1 MLRKFEGPNS
11 GCLGTVAL
19 LRNLISFVLKGR
31 ENASPLL
38 VCLGSL
44 ASAWDLFLSM
54 EHGCQERQSKTF
66 VRK

>member
-1 MLRKFEGPNS
+1 MFRKFEGPNS

-19 LRNLISFVLKGR
+19 LRNLISLVLKGR

-54 EHGCQERQSKTF
+54 EHG
-66 VRK
+66 VRKGKAKPL